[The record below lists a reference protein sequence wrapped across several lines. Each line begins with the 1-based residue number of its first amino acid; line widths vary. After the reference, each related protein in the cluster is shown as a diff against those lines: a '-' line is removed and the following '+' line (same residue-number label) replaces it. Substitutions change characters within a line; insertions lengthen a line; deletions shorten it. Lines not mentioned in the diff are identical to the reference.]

1 MIISVIFWSALGLA
15 AWTWAGYPAGVW
27 LLSRRHEPLA
37 SPPSGPATGDDV
49 PSVTIIVPVHNA
61 EHALA
66 RKLGN
71 CLGLDYPGD
80 RFSVVV
86 ALDGADDGCPAVVRA
101 WARKHPNIRLVE
113 SSGRTG
119 KSAVQNLAAATADG
133 DILLLTDVDAVL
145 EPDALRLIAR
155 RFGDPDVGCVTG
167 HVVWGSS
174 ENPGRAHSDNLY
186 WRFEHAMWEREDALG
201 TLAYASGTCM
211 AVRRCLFRPIDPR
224 YGDDVVLPL
233 DVLGQGAR
241 VAYEPALTVVE
252 ISAAGAATALRA
264 RARMT
269 LRSLRGT
276 MSRRAVFSP
285 LRRPGLFATVVSH
298 KLLRWATPFLF
309 LAILASAVPLAL
321 GGQSAALAV
330 LALQAAW
337 LGGAVTGLLARR
349 VGIRVP
355 LVAAAYDLALEN
367 TGILIGVTR
376 AVLGHHEVAFRP
388 GGR

>member
-1 MIISVIFWSALGLA
+1 MISSFIFWSALGLA
-15 AWTWAGYPAGVW
+15 AWTWAGYPAV
-27 LLSRRHEPLA
+27 LRVLPRRAEPVAPAA
-37 SPPSGPATGDDV
+37 SASGDDV

-71 CLGLDYPGD
+71 CLALDYPSD
-80 RFSVVV
+80 RFTVIV
-86 ALDGADDGCPAVVRA
+86 ALDGADDGSPEVARSRA
-101 WARKHPNIRLVE
+101 ARHPNIRLVE
-113 SSGRTG
+113 SGVRTG
-119 KSAVQNLAAATADG
+119 KSGVQNLAAATADS

-145 EPDALRLIAR
+145 EPGALRLIAR
-155 RFGDPDVGCVTG
+155 RFRDPDVGCVTG
-167 HVVWGSS
+167 RVVWGSAD
-174 ENPGRAHSDNLY
+174 NPGRANSDNLY

-201 TLAYASGTCM
+201 TLACASGTCM
-211 AVRRCLFRPIDPR
+211 AVRRSLFRPIDPR

-241 VAYEPALTVVE
+241 VTYEPALTVVE
-252 ISAAGAATALRA
+252 ASAASAAAALRA

-285 LRRPGLFATVVSH
+285 LRRPGLFVSIVSH

-309 LAILASAVPLAL
+309 LAILGFAVPLAL
-321 GGQSAALAV
+321 GGQVAALVV
-330 LALQAAW
+330 LALQVAW
-337 LGGAVTGLLARR
+337 LAAAVAGLLAQRAG
-349 VGIRVP
+349 VRVP

-367 TGILIGVTR
+367 AGMLVGVTR
-376 AVLGHHEVAFRP
+376 AMLGHHEVAFRP

>member
-1 MIISVIFWSALGLA
+1 MTSSVIFWSALGLA
-15 AWTWAGYPAGVW
+15 AWTWAGYPAALC
-27 LLSRRHEPLA
+27 LLSPRGEPVA
-37 SPPSGPATGDDV
+37 SPPSASVTDGDL

-61 EHALA
+61 ERALA

-71 CLGLDYPGD
+71 CLGLDYPAD

-86 ALDGADDGCPAVVRA
+86 ALDGADDGSPAVARA
-101 WARKHPNIRLVE
+101 CAEKHPNVRLAE

-119 KSAVQNLAAATADG
+119 KSGVQNLAAAGADG

-145 EPDALRLIAR
+145 EPGALRLIAR
-155 RFGDPDVGCVTG
+155 RFRDPGVGCVTG
-167 HVVWGSS
+167 RVVWGST

-201 TLAYASGTCM
+201 ALACASGTCM
-211 AVRRCLFRPIDPR
+211 AVRRSLFRPIDPR

-252 ISAAGAATALRA
+252 TSAASAAAALRA

-276 MSRRAVFSP
+276 MSRREVFSP

-309 LAILASAVPLAL
+309 LAILGSGVPLAL
-321 GGQSAALAV
+321 GGQPAAWVV

-337 LGGAVTGLLARR
+337 LAAAAAGHLAQRIGVR
-349 VGIRVP
+349 IP
-355 LVAAAYDLALEN
+355 LVAVAYDLSLEN
-367 TGILIGVTR
+367 AGMLIGVTR
-376 AVLGHHEVAFRP
+376 AMLGHHEIAFRP
-388 GGR
+388 GGQ